1 MICSDDAIWAVN
13 SLRLDSRLSEARQS
27 TDQGPTFDCRALVV
41 LYARA
46 RALPLIING
55 AHGAYGAYEAHEA
68 YGAYEAYGAHRPH

>member
-55 AHGAYGAYEAHEA
+55 AYGAYEAH
-68 YGAYEAYGAHRPH
+68 GAHRPH